1 MNQGR
6 IVKYSGCCG
15 STHAKVFEIILII
28 GFSSAIALLTINL
41 VLTMWFFKFAYSIF
55 YIQIGLMALNLFSI
69 IFSIILRVWR
79 SNGSVLSTN
88 FSSSN
93 CISIMLLVFIIMNL
107 LASLAEEVFISLVLI
122 IYTKLYMNDENEN
135 IDIDE
140 AEKLNAIMIKFFNK
154 IDDYDDSLTIN
165 SMEDYEKFKKKFL
178 LTKIFSWI
186 SISYNL
192 LIQIIT
198 LVYIILL
205 IKRIKNKTDF
215 GVPSGKETQFGQQ
228 SSIQNN
234 LPSNRNLKKNL
245 GNNDNNIFSKNIKNY
260 SKKKKSKKK
269 KSDKKEG
276 NELFSNIDSDQV
288 QIMKKKKVKKKSRK
302 KRNQKTKK

>member
-28 GFSSAIALLTINL
+28 GFSSAIVLLTINL

-69 IFSIILRVWR
+69 IFSIILRIWR

-107 LASLAEEVFISLVLI
+107 LASLAEEIFISLVLI
-122 IYTKLYMNDENEN
+122 IYTKLYMNDEDEN
-135 IDIDE
+135 IDIEE

-192 LIQIIT
+192 LIQIIA

-215 GVPSGKETQFGQQ
+215 GVPSGKDTQIGQQ
-228 SSIQNN
+228 SSIQN
-234 LPSNRNLKKNL
+234 NLKKNL

-276 NELFSNIDSDQV
+276 NGLFSNIDSDQV

>member
-28 GFSSAIALLTINL
+28 GFSSAIALLTVNL

-69 IFSIILRVWR
+69 IFSIILRIWR

-107 LASLAEEVFISLVLI
+107 LASLAEEAFISLVLT
-122 IYTKLYMNDENEN
+122 IYTKLYMNDEDEN

-205 IKRIKNKTDF
+205 IKRIKNKT
-215 GVPSGKETQFGQQ
+215 
-228 SSIQNN
+228 
-234 LPSNRNLKKNL
+234 LPSNRNSKKNL